1 MHTTRHPRM
10 RPTEHMLSL
19 SFPKVQKLSLAEFEQ
34 LVGINIAHQFLYHKT
49 VTLVSCWGFA
59 AFCHAI
65 STKLEPTVET
75 P

>member
-1 MHTTRHPRM
+1 
-10 RPTEHMLSL
+10 MLSL
-19 SFPKVQKLSLAEFEQ
+19 SFPKVQKPSLAEFEQ
-34 LVGINIAHQFLYHKT
+34 LVGIKIAHQFLYKT